1 MSHQAARHELGKTND
16 SKDHVMTSSRRET
29 SPIETATP
37 GRRIYLAGASG
48 VIGSRLVPLLV
59 DAGYTVG
66 AMTRS
71 SEKAARLASLG
82 TEPIV
87 CDVFDRGALTTAVR
101 SFSPDLVLHELT
113 DLPDAVEDL
122 PKAGLLNAR
131 IRVEGTRNLIDAMN
145 GLDEPKIVAQSI
157 AWTPD
162 PGPGADA
169 VTSLEQAVLAANGV
183 VLRYGAFY
191 GPGTYYEGE
200 LPAAPRVH
208 IDTAAAR
215 TLEALDAPSGILTVV
230 DE

>member
-1 MSHQAARHELGKTND
+1 
-16 SKDHVMTSSRRET
+16 MTSSRRET
-29 SPIETATP
+29 SPIDTATP
-37 GRRIYLAGASG
+37 GRRVYLAGASG
-48 VIGSRLVPLLV
+48 VIGSRLVPLLL

-71 SEKAARLASLG
+71 SAKAARLASLG
-82 TEPIV
+82 AEPIV

-122 PKAGLLNAR
+122 PKARLLNAR
-131 IRVEGTRNLIDAMN
+131 IRVEGTRNLIDAMD
-145 GLDEPKIVAQSI
+145 GLDEPKIKIVAQSI

-169 VTSLEQAVLAANGV
+169 VNSLERAVLAANGV

-215 TLEALDAPSGILTVV
+215 TVAALDARWGILTVV

>member
-1 MSHQAARHELGKTND
+1 
-16 SKDHVMTSSRRET
+16 
-29 SPIETATP
+29 
-37 GRRIYLAGASG
+37 
-48 VIGSRLVPLLV
+48 VPLLV

-71 SEKAARLASLG
+71 SAKAARLASLG
-82 TEPIV
+82 AEPIV

-131 IRVEGTRNLIDAMN
+131 IRVEGTRNLIDAMD
-145 GLDEPKIVAQSI
+145 GLDEPKIKIVAQSI

-169 VTSLEQAVLAANGV
+169 VTSLERAVLAANGV

-208 IDTAAAR
+208 IDAAAAR

>member
-1 MSHQAARHELGKTND
+1 
-16 SKDHVMTSSRRET
+16 MTSSRRET
-29 SPIETATP
+29 SPIDTATP
-37 GRRIYLAGASG
+37 GRRVYLAGASG
-48 VIGSRLVPLLV
+48 VIGSRLVPLLL

-71 SEKAARLASLG
+71 SAKAARLASLG
-82 TEPIV
+82 AEPIV

-145 GLDEPKIVAQSI
+145 SLDEPKIVAQSI

-169 VTSLEQAVLAANGV
+169 VNSLERAVLAANGV

>member
-1 MSHQAARHELGKTND
+1 
-16 SKDHVMTSSRRET
+16 MTSSRRET
-29 SPIETATP
+29 SPIDTATP
-37 GRRIYLAGASG
+37 GRRVYLAGASG
-48 VIGSRLVPLLV
+48 VIGSRLVPLLL

-71 SEKAARLASLG
+71 SAKAARLASLG
-82 TEPIV
+82 AEPIV
-87 CDVFDRGALTTAVR
+87 CDVFDRGALTTAVH

-122 PKAGLLNAR
+122 PKARLLNAR
-131 IRVEGTRNLIDAMN
+131 IRVEGTRNLIDAMD

-169 VTSLEQAVLAANGV
+169 VNSLERAVLAANGV

-215 TLEALDAPSGILTVV
+215 TVAALDARSGILTVV

>member
-1 MSHQAARHELGKTND
+1 
-16 SKDHVMTSSRRET
+16 MTSSRRET
-29 SPIETATP
+29 SPIDTATP
-37 GRRIYLAGASG
+37 GRRVYLAGASG
-48 VIGSRLVPLLV
+48 VIGSRLVPLLL

-71 SEKAARLASLG
+71 SAKAARLASLG
-82 TEPIV
+82 AEPIV

-122 PKAGLLNAR
+122 PKARLLNAR

-215 TLEALDAPSGILTVV
+215 TVAALDARSGILTVV

>member
-1 MSHQAARHELGKTND
+1 
-16 SKDHVMTSSRRET
+16 MTSSRRET
-29 SPIETATP
+29 SPIDTATP
-37 GRRIYLAGASG
+37 GRRVYLAGASG
-48 VIGSRLVPLLV
+48 VIGSRLVPLLL

-71 SEKAARLASLG
+71 SAKAARLASLG
-82 TEPIV
+82 AEPIV

-131 IRVEGTRNLIDAMN
+131 IRVEGTRNLIDAMD

-169 VTSLEQAVLAANGV
+169 VNSLERAVLAANGV

-215 TLEALDAPSGILTVV
+215 KVAALDARSGILTVV

>member
-1 MSHQAARHELGKTND
+1 MI
-16 SKDHVMTSSRRET
+16 SSRRET
-29 SPIETATP
+29 SPIETAIP
-37 GRRIYLAGASG
+37 GRRVYLAGASG
-48 VIGSRLVPLLV
+48 VIGSRLVPLLL

-71 SEKAARLASLG
+71 SAKAARLASLG
-82 TEPIV
+82 AEPIV

-122 PKAGLLNAR
+122 PKARLLNAR
-131 IRVEGTRNLIDAMN
+131 IRVEGTRNLIDAMD
-145 GLDEPKIVAQSI
+145 GLDEPKIVAQSL

-169 VTSLEQAVLAANGV
+169 VNSLERAVLAANGV

-215 TLEALDAPSGILTVV
+215 TVAALDARSGILTVV